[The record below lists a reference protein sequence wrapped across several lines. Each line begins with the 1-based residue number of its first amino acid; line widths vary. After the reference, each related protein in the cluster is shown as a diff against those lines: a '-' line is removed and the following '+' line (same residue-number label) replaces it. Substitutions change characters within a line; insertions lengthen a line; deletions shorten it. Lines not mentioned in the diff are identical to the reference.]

1 VKAPAASRP
10 REQAKQQGG
19 GEAGSFLWFAGPAA
33 RASQVVQDD
42 MILDLAPEKI
52 FFDWSSNQKMRFLL
66 SHLPAS
72 PPPCSLVLVLVLVL
86 VPVHKSRKPER
97 VRLSA
102 SKRRKLTR

>member
-72 PPPCSLVLVLVLVL
+72 PPPCYLDRT
-86 VPVHKSRKPER
+86 SRPKAATEA
-97 VRLSA
+97 SA
-102 SKRRKLTR
+102 IPAAAWQHEI